1 MLSQYF
7 SEEETICLLAVVAI
21 IGFVGL
27 VLNLLLISSII
38 FTDGFSE
45 SPANIFVLS
54 LALVDALMDCMR
66 GGLVAL
72 YVYNMYYPALN
83 ISLTVSKLF
92 ALATTGSIFL
102 LTLNRTISIV
112 RSLRYPT
119 IVTNK
124 RAKVMVG
131 VMWLV
136 AFIVVVLD
144 EVSLIFSEIPN
155 LKMTRFFVAFY
166 IVSSILLCVYMYLL
180 GRKHA
185 KRLAQQAYAIS
196 GQLQV
201 ASHEFRTLRSLFM
214 IAGSFGVCWLPV
226 TLIAVMINNGERDPA
241 LFYRALCFAVLL
253 TFLNTIIDP
262 VVYYFRSKGFRLS
275 LKRLK
280 RQITNSGYCE
290 CC

>member
-7 SEEETICLLAVVAI
+7 REEETICLLAVVVI
-21 IGFVGL
+21 FGFFGL
-27 VLNLLLISSII
+27 VLNIFLILSII
-38 FTDGFSE
+38 LTDGFSE

-54 LALVDALMDCMR
+54 LAVADALTDCMS
-66 GGLVAL
+66 VFL
-72 YVYNMYYPALN
+72 YVYSMYYSAFDF
-83 ISLTVSKLF
+83 SFSVSKLF

-102 LTLNRTISIV
+102 LTVNRGISIV

-144 EVSLIFSEIPN
+144 EVSLIFNEIPD
-155 LKMTRFFVAFY
+155 LRMTRYFVTFY
-166 IVSSILLCVYMYLL
+166 ILSSVIMCGYMYHL

-185 KRLAQQAYAIS
+185 KRLAQQAFAVT
-196 GQLQV
+196 GQLQA

-214 IAGSFGVCWLPV
+214 IAGSFGACWLPV
-226 TLIAVMINNGERDPA
+226 TIAAIITDRKRDPVQ
-241 LFYRALCFAVLL
+241 FYRALFFTAPL
-253 TFLNTIIDP
+253 TFLNAIIDP

-275 LKRLK
+275 LRRLK
-280 RQITNSGYCE
+280 RQIKNSGYCE